1 MFRAANFGLASCAH
15 LEDPSVF
22 VWKGKSAQLGLP
34 SQREYHCMSSI
45 EKEVEEQAHAMELAM
60 HLLLE
65 PLGENHD
72 CGKVSECKRSDDCQ

>member
-1 MFRAANFGLASCAH
+1 
-15 LEDPSVF
+15 
-22 VWKGKSAQLGLP
+22 
-34 SQREYHCMSSI
+34 MSSI